1 MPYGGANRPETA
13 PEHER
18 MLHQAGMAQGQGNRQ
33 CLGVVGGPHSALA
46 SHSRILLG
54 LAGIRIGPARVRTD
68 HVGLLFTVWVRLELR
83 EGVLRCWASRI
94 ITGLGHAGILYS
106 LG

>member
-1 MPYGGANRPETA
+1 MPYGGAKGANRPETA

-33 CLGVVGGPHSALA
+33 CLGVIGGRHSALA
-46 SHSRILLG
+46 SHFHILLG

-68 HVGLLFTVWVRLELR
+68 HMGPSN
-83 EGVLRCWASRI
+83 SRF
-94 ITGLGHAGILYS
+94 GSGWS
-106 LG
+106 LGKGFLGVGRPE